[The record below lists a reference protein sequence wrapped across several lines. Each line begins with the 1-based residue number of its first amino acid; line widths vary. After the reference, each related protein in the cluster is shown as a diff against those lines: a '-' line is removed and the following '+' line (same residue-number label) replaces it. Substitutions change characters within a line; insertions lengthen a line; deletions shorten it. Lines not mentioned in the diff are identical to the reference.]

1 MRHSSMNQMNLIN
14 DDTQHDTDYNHDFI
28 YLPIAQCDMK
38 LTCNI
43 TVTAQWYAE
52 MQCNSSKS
60 TD

>member
-1 MRHSSMNQMNLIN
+1 MNQMNLIN

-43 TVTAQWYAE
+43 TVTAQ
-52 MQCNSSKS
+52 
-60 TD
+60 